1 MRLNRE
7 MCYVVE
13 VRCAIGAGCSGI
25 RCVKKVVILIS
36 MRARSIEVFKEMN
49 LQGKTNKETFS
60 VTKPSRIV
68 AT

>member
-49 LQGKTNKETFS
+49 LQGKTNKESFS
-60 VTKPSRIV
+60 MINPLDFV
-68 AT
+68 AR